1 MIFRFILFLWVFQ
14 VYSSI
19 PNVDNEDRVY
29 ISTNGV
35 AYFEI
40 SSNPSTGYWWTIQE
54 FASEKFS
61 VDDYDG
67 EYQEPLSDLDGA
79 GSTQLF
85 CLKCNSLCQESDEFS
100 LTLNLKR
107 SWEEYPIQT
116 KTLRILVSNEPRI
129 Q

>member
-67 EYQEPLSDLDGA
+67 AIIRP
-79 GSTQLF
+79 
-85 CLKCNSLCQESDEFS
+85 
-100 LTLNLKR
+100 
-107 SWEEYPIQT
+107 
-116 KTLRILVSNEPRI
+116 
-129 Q
+129 